1 MCCFVFSS
9 FIIMYTQES
18 KAKRQ
23 AQKALLHEK
32 ESLAEALEK
41 ANESDRMKSVFL
53 ANMSHEIRTPLN
65 AIIGFSSLIAELDL
79 TAEEKE
85 QYANIIT
92 TNNELLLKLVND
104 ILDLARIESR
114 RYRLS

>member
-1 MCCFVFSS
+1 M
-9 FIIMYTQES
+9 IE
-18 KAKRQ
+18 
-23 AQKALLHEK
+23 EK
-32 ESLAEALEK
+32 ERAEE
-41 ANESDRMKSVFL
+41 ANKMKSAFL

-92 TNNELLLKLVND
+92 TNNELLL
-104 ILDLARIESR
+104 S
-114 RYRLS
+114 

>member
-1 MCCFVFSS
+1 M
-9 FIIMYTQES
+9 
-18 KAKRQ
+18 K
-23 AQKALLHEK
+23 K

-104 ILDLARIESR
+104 ILIWQGLNPEVSSFIKNPAI
-114 RYRLS
+114 